1 MHSHDHDHEHCSVCG
16 GTSAETVALLTY
28 MLDHN
33 RHHADEL
40 HDLAHELD
48 GEARELVHAAV
59 IDIESSNDKLARA
72 LKLIK
77 TEET

>member
-1 MHSHDHDHEHCSVCG
+1 MHEHNHEHEHCHACEVN
-16 GTSAETVALLTY
+16 TEEMTALLKY

-40 HDLAHELD
+40 HDLAHNLD

-59 IDIESSNDKLARA
+59 INLESANDKMAKA
-72 LKLIK
+72 LKAMNK
-77 TEET
+77 